1 MWRSAALMLCLGLA
15 GCQMALPF
23 GGAKPAPV
31 AASAAKASAAKAS
44 AAQTSP
50 AQATVTAK
58 PGAIAGGAVTAKPIS
73 AKPASSNSASAQG
86 GAAIPA
92 GTIKGTPQPAPA
104 KPEAA
109 KPDPAKSEAA
119 TQAEAEAKPAPP
131 KSAPQL
137 ACEAGGGIW
146 SEAGKKGVKTCV
158 QRTRDAGKS
167 CKREGDCE
175 GFCLARSRS
184 CAPVT
189 PLFGCND
196 ILQADGG
203 QVTLCIDCSFWRR
216 RPHFWWLACRNP
228 RRGGIPGAIP
238 APRSIP
244 MRS

>member
-15 GCQMALPF
+15 GGSLAACQMALPF
-23 GGAKPAPV
+23 GGDKV
-31 AASAAKASAAKAS
+31 TSAA
-44 AAQTSP
+44 TSP
-50 AQATVTAK
+50 AQAAVTAK
-58 PGAIAGGAVTAKPIS
+58 PGAITGGTVTGGAITAKPAAAAAS
-73 AKPASSNSASAQG
+73 AKS

-92 GTIKGTPQPAPA
+92 GTIKGTPQPVATQPAATQPDPAKADPA
-104 KPEAA
+104 KPE
-109 KPDPAKSEAA
+109 KPE
-119 TQAEAEAKPAPP
+119 AEAEPAPP

-137 ACEAGGGIW
+137 ACEAGGGLW

-203 QVTLCIDCSFWRR
+203 QVTLCID
-216 RPHFWWLACRNP
+216 
-228 RRGGIPGAIP
+228 
-238 APRSIP
+238 
-244 MRS
+244 

>member
-1 MWRSAALMLCLGLA
+1 MWRSVALMLCLGLA

-23 GGAKPAPV
+23 GGDKSTPA
-31 AASAAKASAAKAS
+31 A
-44 AAQTSP
+44 TSP

-58 PGAIAGGAVTAKPIS
+58 PGAIAGGAVTATPLTS
-73 AKPASSNSASAQG
+73 KPAAATPAVVPPAKA

-92 GTIKGTPQPAPA
+92 GTIKGTPQGAGTKPAPPKSEAPKPETAKSETA
-104 KPEAA
+104 KPEVA
-109 KPDPAKSEAA
+109 KAETPAD
-119 TQAEAEAKPAPP
+119 EAETAPP

-137 ACEAGGGIW
+137 ACEAGGGLW

-167 CKREGDCE
+167 CKREGDCQ

-196 ILQADGG
+196 ILQADGR
-203 QVTLCIDCSFWRR
+203 QVTLCID
-216 RPHFWWLACRNP
+216 
-228 RRGGIPGAIP
+228 
-238 APRSIP
+238 
-244 MRS
+244 

>member
-1 MWRSAALMLCLGLA
+1 MWRSAALILCLGLA
-15 GCQMALPF
+15 GGTLTACQMALPF
-23 GGAKPAPV
+23 GGGKAAPA
-31 AASAAKASAAKAS
+31 AA
-44 AAQTSP
+44 TSP
-50 AQATVTAK
+50 AQATVTAQ
-58 PGAIAGGAVTAKPIS
+58 PGAIAGGVVTATPIG
-73 AKPASSNSASAQG
+73 AKAAPSKAAAVAPAKG

-92 GTIKGTPQPAPA
+92 GTIKGTPQAAPP

-109 KPDPAKSEAA
+109 TPKSTKPDSAKPDAA
-119 TQAEAEAKPAPP
+119 KPDAEAEAEPAPP

-137 ACEAGGGIW
+137 ACEASGGLW

-175 GFCLARSRS
+175 GYCLARSRS

-203 QVTLCIDCSFWRR
+203 QVTLCID
-216 RPHFWWLACRNP
+216 
-228 RRGGIPGAIP
+228 
-238 APRSIP
+238 
-244 MRS
+244 

>member
-15 GCQMALPF
+15 ACQMALPF
-23 GGAKPAPV
+23 GGDKAKPAP
-31 AASAAKASAAKAS
+31 AA
-44 AAQTSP
+44 TSP
-50 AQATVTAK
+50 AQAAVTAK
-58 PGAIAGGAVTAKPIS
+58 PGAIAGGAIAGGAVTAQPIS
-73 AKPASSNSASAQG
+73 AKPAGSNPAPAAAPAKG

-92 GTIKGTPQPAPA
+92 GTIKGTPQAAAPQPEAAKPAATKPETA

-109 KPDPAKSEAA
+109 PP
-119 TQAEAEAKPAPP
+119 EAEAAPP
-131 KSAPQL
+131 KTAPQL
-137 ACEAGGGIW
+137 ACEAGGGLW

-175 GFCLARSRS
+175 GYCLARSRS

-203 QVTLCIDCSFWRR
+203 QVTLCID
-216 RPHFWWLACRNP
+216 
-228 RRGGIPGAIP
+228 
-238 APRSIP
+238 
-244 MRS
+244 

>member
-23 GGAKPAPV
+23 GGDKATPA
-31 AASAAKASAAKAS
+31 A
-44 AAQTSP
+44 TSP

-58 PGAIAGGAVTAKPIS
+58 PGATAGGAIVGGAVTAKPIS
-73 AKPASSNSASAQG
+73 AKPTTANPAPAKG

-92 GTIKGTPQPAPA
+92 GTIKGTPQVAAPQPEAAQPETAKPETA
-104 KPEAA
+104 KPEA
-109 KPDPAKSEAA
+109 EA
-119 TQAEAEAKPAPP
+119 APP

-175 GFCLARSRS
+175 GYCLARSRS

-203 QVTLCIDCSFWRR
+203 QVTLCID
-216 RPHFWWLACRNP
+216 
-228 RRGGIPGAIP
+228 
-238 APRSIP
+238 
-244 MRS
+244 

>member
-73 AKPASSNSASAQG
+73 ANPGPAAAPAKG

-203 QVTLCIDCSFWRR
+203 QVTLCID
-216 RPHFWWLACRNP
+216 
-228 RRGGIPGAIP
+228 
-238 APRSIP
+238 
-244 MRS
+244 

>member
-1 MWRSAALMLCLGLA
+1 MWRSAALILCLGLA
-15 GCQMALPF
+15 GGTLTACQMALPF
-23 GGAKPAPV
+23 GGDKATPA
-31 AASAAKASAAKAS
+31 A
-44 AAQTSP
+44 TSP

-58 PGAIAGGAVTAKPIS
+58 PGATAGGVIAGGVVTAKPIS
-73 AKPASSNSASAQG
+73 AKPASPKPANAAAPVKG

-92 GTIKGTPQPAPA
+92 GTIKGTPQAAPPKPEAPKPEAA

-109 KPDPAKSEAA
+109 KPE
-119 TQAEAEAKPAPP
+119 AEAEAAPP

-175 GFCLARSRS
+175 GYCLARSRS

-203 QVTLCIDCSFWRR
+203 QVTLCID
-216 RPHFWWLACRNP
+216 
-228 RRGGIPGAIP
+228 
-238 APRSIP
+238 
-244 MRS
+244 

>member
-1 MWRSAALMLCLGLA
+1 MWRSAALILCLGLA
-15 GCQMALPF
+15 GGTLTACQMALPF
-23 GGAKPAPV
+23 GGDKATPA
-31 AASAAKASAAKAS
+31 A
-44 AAQTSP
+44 TSP

-58 PGAIAGGAVTAKPIS
+58 PGATAGGAIVGGAVTAKPIS
-73 AKPASSNSASAQG
+73 AKPTTANPAPAKG

-92 GTIKGTPQPAPA
+92 GTIKGTPQVAAPQPEAAQPETAKPETA
-104 KPEAA
+104 KPEA
-109 KPDPAKSEAA
+109 EA
-119 TQAEAEAKPAPP
+119 APP

-175 GFCLARSRS
+175 GYCLARSRS

-203 QVTLCIDCSFWRR
+203 QVTLCID
-216 RPHFWWLACRNP
+216 
-228 RRGGIPGAIP
+228 
-238 APRSIP
+238 
-244 MRS
+244 

>member
-1 MWRSAALMLCLGLA
+1 MWRSAALILCLGLA

-31 AASAAKASAAKAS
+31 AAS
-44 AAQTSP
+44 P
-50 AQATVTAK
+50 AQ
-58 PGAIAGGAVTAKPIS
+58 GAVTAKPGVIAGGVVTAKPINVKPGS
-73 AKPASSNSASAQG
+73 AKPASPKPANAAAPVKG

-92 GTIKGTPQPAPA
+92 GTIKGTPQAAPPKPEAPKPEAA

-109 KPDPAKSEAA
+109 KPE
-119 TQAEAEAKPAPP
+119 AEAEAAPP

-175 GFCLARSRS
+175 GYCLARSRS

-203 QVTLCIDCSFWRR
+203 QVTLCID
-216 RPHFWWLACRNP
+216 
-228 RRGGIPGAIP
+228 
-238 APRSIP
+238 
-244 MRS
+244 